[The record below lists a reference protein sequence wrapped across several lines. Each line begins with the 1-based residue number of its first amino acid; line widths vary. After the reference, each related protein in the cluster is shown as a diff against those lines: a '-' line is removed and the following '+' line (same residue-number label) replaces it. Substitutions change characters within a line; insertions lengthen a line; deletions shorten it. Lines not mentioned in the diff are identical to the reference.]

1 MYLPILMYGSELW
14 SIYDKDDYNSWE
26 NDIIIEETQIQFCKQ
41 VLGVNK
47 QCPNVACRNE
57 LWRLP
62 LKEITKVIKFWI
74 HLENKQDDHYAKHC
88 LQISKYMAKRNQMSL
103 MKKVNTLCNNSNL
116 NGLYLSDNN
125 SSTYIKNIQ
134 LTISEELTSH

>member
-1 MYLPILMYGSELW
+1 MYLPILMYGSEFW
-14 SIYDKDDYNSWE
+14 NIYDKDDYNSWE

-57 LWRLP
+57 LGRLP

-88 LQISKYMAKRNQMSL
+88 LQISKYMAKRN
-103 MKKVNTLCNNSNL
+103 
-116 NGLYLSDNN
+116 
-125 SSTYIKNIQ
+125 
-134 LTISEELTSH
+134 